1 MLNYS
6 TLLFSDDCTEY
17 ITEPSG
23 SIRSPGYPNIYP
35 HNKDCT
41 WLISV
46 SSGMYIALMF
56 THFDVYQG
64 SNPQKCSND
73 SVEVRDGLSDISH
86 NIGGKYCNGNMAML
100 ILTTGNLARV
110 HFRSGSASPSSH
122 GGFVFEY
129 LSVKPGIDNMQL
141 RVQIN
146 FSITQSLL
154 LLLLFYYI
162 IPYNYVPTCTT
173 LVL

>member
-1 MLNYS
+1 
-6 TLLFSDDCTEY
+6 
-17 ITEPSG
+17 
-23 SIRSPGYPNIYP
+23 
-35 HNKDCT
+35 
-41 WLISV
+41 
-46 SSGMYIALMF
+46 MF

-64 SNPQKCSND
+64 SNPQECSND
-73 SVEVRDGLSDISH
+73 FVEVRDGLSDISH

-100 ILTTGNLARV
+100 VLTTGNFARV

-122 GGFVFEY
+122 VGFVFEY
-129 LSVKPGIDNMQL
+129 ISVKPGIDNMQI

-146 FSITQSLL
+146 FSITESLLL

-173 LVL
+173 PVL